1 MSHTTVSRVAAGLAA
16 ALTLVVGA
24 ALAAPAAQAVN
35 PVLDADNRLGGITLD
50 TTAGEISAAGGPQSL
65 ATEVGCPEGYRGS
78 SRVLFVWPDG
88 TWPSAVSGTN
98 TGLPALVKLADS
110 EIVGSGLDGNAILRT
125 GTSAS
130 RWAAFGFP
138 ASQFDGHSGVATY
151 VITCDPGDVP
161 ADTFPP
167 AGDGVGA
174 SKYFSV
180 DVRLAWND
188 ETNTGT
194 WEHVK
199 ETTTTTLTAK
209 EHWRS
214 ATLTATIGPDSATGT
229 VTFKDVATGKTVGT
243 GTVTDGVATV
253 KVTDLKLWKTYTFRA
268 HYSGDAL
275 HDGSVSDKVR
285 VNC

>member
-1 MSHTTVSRVAAGLAA
+1 MSHTTVSRVAMRLAA
-16 ALTLVVGA
+16 ALTIVLGA
-24 ALAAPAAQAVN
+24 AMVAPAAQAVN
-35 PVLDADNRLGGITLD
+35 PVLDTGNRLGGITLD
-50 TTAGEISAAGGPQSL
+50 KTAGEISAEGGPQSL
-65 ATEVGCPEGYRGS
+65 ATSVGCPEGYRGS

-110 EIVGSGLDGNAILRT
+110 EIEGSGLDGSPVLRT

-138 ASQFDGHSGVATY
+138 ASAFDGHSGVATY
-151 VITCDPGDVP
+151 VVTCDPGDVP
-161 ADTFPP
+161 GETFPP

-188 ETNTGT
+188 ETDTGT

-199 ETTTTTLTAK
+199 EATATTLTADA
-209 EHWRS
+209 HWKS
-214 ATLTATIGPDSATGT
+214 ATLTAKVGPASATGT

-243 GTVTDGVATV
+243 GTMTDGVASV
-253 KVTDLKLWKTYTFRA
+253 EVTNLRPWKTYTFRA
-268 HYSGDAL
+268 EYSGDAL
-275 HDGSVSDKVR
+275 HDGSTSNRVR

>member
-1 MSHTTVSRVAAGLAA
+1 MSHTTVSRVAMRLAA
-16 ALTLVVGA
+16 ALTIVLGA
-24 ALAAPAAQAVN
+24 AMVAPAAQAVN
-35 PVLDADNRLGGITLD
+35 PVLDTGNRLGGITLD
-50 TTAGEISAAGGPQSL
+50 KTAGEISAAGGPQSL
-65 ATEVGCPEGYRGS
+65 ATSVGCPEGYRGS

-98 TGLPALVKLADS
+98 TGLPALVKLADT
-110 EIVGSGLDGNAILRT
+110 EIAGSGLDGNPVLRT

-138 ASQFDGHSGVATY
+138 ASAFDGHSGVATY

-161 ADTFPP
+161 GDTFPP

-180 DVRLAWND
+180 DIRLAWND

-199 ETTTTTLTAK
+199 ETTTTSLTAK
-209 EHWRS
+209 EHWTS
-214 ATLTATIGPDSATGT
+214 ATLTAEVGPASATGT
-229 VTFKDVATGKTVGT
+229 VTFKDVNTGKVVGT
-243 GTVTDGVATV
+243 GTVTDGVASVT
-253 KVTDLKLWKTYTFRA
+253 VTDLKPWKTYTFSA
-268 HYSGDAL
+268 QYSGDAQ
-275 HDGSVSDKVR
+275 HDGSTSNRVR

>member
-1 MSHTTVSRVAAGLAA
+1 MSHTTVSRVAMRLAA
-16 ALTLVVGA
+16 ALTIVLGA
-24 ALAAPAAQAVN
+24 AMVAPAAQAVN
-35 PVLDADNRLGGITLD
+35 PVLDTANRLGGITLD
-50 TTAGEISAAGGPQSL
+50 KTAGEISATGGPQSL
-65 ATEVGCPEGYRGS
+65 TTTAGCPEGYRGS

-98 TGLPALVKLADS
+98 TGLPALVKLAGS
-110 EIVGSGLDGNAILRT
+110 EIAGSGLDGNPVLRT

-138 ASQFDGHSGVATY
+138 ASAFDGHSGVATY

-161 ADTFPP
+161 GDTFPP

-180 DVRLAWND
+180 DIRLTWDDA
-188 ETNTGT
+188 TNTGT

-199 ETTTTTLTAK
+199 EVTTTTLTAK
-209 EHWRS
+209 VHRTS
-214 ATLTATIGPDSATGT
+214 ATLTAKVGPASATGT
-229 VTFKDVATGKTVGT
+229 VTFKDVNTGKVVGT
-243 GTVTDGVATV
+243 GTVADGVASVTV
-253 KVTDLKLWKTYTFRA
+253 SNLKPWKTYTFRA
-268 HYSGDAL
+268 QYSGDAL
-275 HDGSVSDKVR
+275 HDGSTSNKVR